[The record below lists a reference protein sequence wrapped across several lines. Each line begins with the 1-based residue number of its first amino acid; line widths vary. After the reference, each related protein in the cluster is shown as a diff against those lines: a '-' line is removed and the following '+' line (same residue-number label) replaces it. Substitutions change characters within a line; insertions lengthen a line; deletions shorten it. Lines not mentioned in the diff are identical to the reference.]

1 MNRRAFLFTSGSG
14 VSLAVASQLGW
25 ASATFAATN
34 KPQLGSFG
42 IDLAGRDLSISPGDD
57 FWRYGGGTWM
67 KNNPIPADRVRW
79 GAFDQ
84 LAAKAEADVRA
95 IIDEL
100 AAKTSAPGSIE
111 QKIGDFYRSYMDTAA
126 IDAAG
131 MAPLQAELDLIAA
144 AKTHDDI
151 AAIFGKP
158 DLPTP
163 APIGWGVGLDD
174 GNPDRYV
181 VTISH
186 GGLGMPERDYYLK
199 DDARF
204 KELRDKYP
212 AHIARLLTLAGQA
225 DGTAKSTAIMAL
237 ETEIAKRHWP
247 ITDRR
252 DSTKMYNPRTRAQ
265 LDEIAPDFPWA
276 VAFKATGF
284 TDIQDCIVGEV
295 TAMGPLA
302 TLFKN
307 TPVDTWKAYLTYHL
321 ISNSAGMLP
330 KAIDDERFDF
340 YGKTL
345 NGQVQQRDRWKR
357 ATQAVNGALGEGVGQ
372 VYVQR
377 HFTPT
382 AKAKMLI
389 LVENLRK
396 AFKVRIEGLTWMSAE
411 TKVKAMRK
419 LATFNPKIGYPDKWR
434 DYSDL
439 EIKAGDPIGNARRV
453 QAFNVKRDLEDLNK
467 KTDKTRWFMNPQTVN
482 AYYNPIFN
490 EIVFPAAILQ
500 PPFFDEFADP
510 AVNYGAIGG
519 VIGHE
524 MGHGFD
530 DQGAKYDENGVLRDW
545 WTPADVKA
553 FEALGA
559 KMVAQYSGFEPL
571 PGLKLNG
578 QLGLG
583 ENIGDHCGVV
593 VGHVAYQLSLN
604 GKPAPV
610 IDGIT
615 GDQRFFLAWSQVWRA
630 LQRDEALR
638 NQVQTG
644 PHSPAQFRVN
654 GAVQNVDAWY
664 QAFNVK
670 PGNKLY
676 VAPKDRVR
684 IW

>member
-25 ASATFAATN
+25 ASAASAATN
-34 KPQLGSFG
+34 KPQIGSFG

-57 FWRYGGGTWM
+57 FWKYGGGTWM
-67 KNNPIPADRVRW
+67 KNNPIPADRVSW
-79 GAFDQ
+79 GPFDQ
-84 LAAKAEADVRA
+84 LAAKAEVDVRA
-95 IIDEL
+95 IIDDL
-100 AAKTSAPGSIE
+100 SAKTSAPGSIE
-111 QKIGDFYRSYMDTAA
+111 QKIGDFYRSFMDTTT

-131 MAPLQAELDLIAA
+131 IAPLQADLDLIAA

-174 GNPDRYV
+174 GNPDRYI

-212 AHIARLLTLAGQA
+212 AHIARLLTLAGQR
-225 DGTAKSTAIMAL
+225 DGASKAAAIMAL

-276 VAFKATGF
+276 VAFKATGL

-321 ISNSAGMLP
+321 ISNSASMLP
-330 KAIDDERFDF
+330 KAIDDENFDF

-345 NGQVQQRDRWKR
+345 NGQVKQRDRWKR
-357 ATQAVNGALGEGVGQ
+357 GTQAVNGALGEGIGQ

-377 HFTPT
+377 HFSPS
-382 AKAKMLI
+382 AKAKMLV

-396 AFKVRIEGLTWMSAE
+396 AFKVRIEGLSWMSAE

-453 QAFNVKRDLEDLNK
+453 QAFNVKRDLEDLKK
-467 KTDKTRWFMNPQTVN
+467 KTDKTRWFMTPQTVN

-553 FEALGA
+553 FEALGT
-559 KMVAQYSGFEPL
+559 KMVTQYNGFQPL
-571 PGLKLNG
+571 PGVNING
-578 QLGLG
+578 QLTIG

-593 VGHVAYQLSLN
+593 VGHVAYQLSLA
-604 GKPAPV
+604 GRPAPV
-610 IDGIT
+610 IDGLT
-615 GDQRFFLAWSQVWRA
+615 GDQRFYLAWAQVWRA
-630 LQRDEALR
+630 QQRDEALR
-638 NQVQTG
+638 NQVQSD
-644 PHSPAQFRVN
+644 PHSPAQYRVN
-654 GAVQNVDAWY
+654 GTVQNVDGWY

-670 PGNKLY
+670 PGNTLY

>member
-1 MNRRAFLFTSGSG
+1 MNRRAFLLTSGSG
-14 VSLAVASQLGW
+14 MGLAAASQLGW
-25 ASATFAATN
+25 ASAAFAATN
-34 KPQLGSFG
+34 KPQLGNFG

-100 AAKTSAPGSIE
+100 AAKTSAKGSIE
-111 QKIGDFYRSYMDTAA
+111 QKIGDFYRSFMDTTA

-131 MAPLQAELDLIAA
+131 IAPLQAELDLIAA

-151 AAIFGKP
+151 ATIFGKP

-174 GNPDRYV
+174 GNPDRYI

-225 DGTAKSTAIMAL
+225 DGAAKSAAIMAL

-276 VAFKATGF
+276 VAFEATGF
-284 TDIQDCIVGEV
+284 TDIKDCIVGEV

-307 TPVDTWKAYLTYHL
+307 THVDTWKAYLTYHL
-321 ISNSAGMLP
+321 IANSASMLP
-330 KAIDDERFDF
+330 KSIDDERFDF

-382 AKAKMLI
+382 AKAKMLV

-467 KTDKTRWFMNPQTVN
+467 KTDRTRWYMTPQTVN

-604 GKPAPV
+604 GKEAPF

-630 LQRDEALR
+630 LQREEALR

-676 VAPKDRVR
+676 VAPENRVR